1 MKKVLTLVTALVFGA
16 LVFTTTESRAS
27 HAVAAD
33 ITYTYVGPNQ
43 FLLTLRLYRDCFGIP
58 APPSASISYTSS
70 CFPGGNITLQPL
82 PGTGQPIPNSPCVPA
97 VVTTCNGGT
106 GYGIQ
111 EWIYQGVVTLPGP
124 CVDWRFAYNLCC
136 RNDQINTLIN
146 PASFNL
152 YVSTTLDNFNFPT
165 NSSPSFSNI
174 PVTQFCI
181 GNQFYYSQGATDIDG
196 DSLVFSL
203 AISET
208 NLNQPVTY
216 APGYGPLTPLAS
228 STPTVCNPNTG
239 TISFTPSLLQVGVM
253 AVVCEEFRNGVKIGQ
268 IKRDMQMKVVSTCIG
283 TAPFVISPVDPNGN
297 PAPYFT
303 ASCGDTSV
311 YIVLDQPVQCGSIV
325 TTDIRMLTPQGL
337 PNPVLSATPVNCING
352 QTDSILVTFFYPL
365 TAGITYAYTKEGFDG
380 NTFLSECG
388 IEVPE
393 FDSLAF
399 NVTDPGVFNTEPVTV
414 SCAFDSFTVSFDYD
428 IICNTLSGNGSEF
441 ILVDANGVSYPVT
454 GTSGCNQGSGNFNN
468 IITFNF
474 GQTVAPATPVY
485 LIVQNGTDANTFTNR
500 CNTFILPGDTLA
512 VLNVINNIS
521 VDLGSPQ
528 TACDNGPFPLLDAG
542 LPGATYSWSVN
553 GSTIP
558 GATSQTISANQNGT
572 YSVVVTYSA
581 ACSATDN
588 VNITIVPSPV
598 VTLGNDIEI
607 CSTEP
612 FPVLNAGNAGATYQ
626 WYQGSTAIPGATSQ
640 TYQTSAAGTYS
651 VSVTNGGLCSGT
663 DEIIVTVIP
672 SLPVSLASDLTI
684 CSYDTYPVLDAG
696 FPGSTYAW
704 SLNGSTVGGNTQTL
718 NTNAAGTYTVLVT
731 SAAGCTGTDDFVLN
745 VVPQLTFDLGEEIFV
760 CLDSEDAPILTAP
773 DITGNNYNWTLSTD
787 PAFTGSTYNVTTAGY
802 GTYSVLITDPNGCTG
817 TDQVDVTEL
826 CGLVIPNIFTPGNGD
841 NLNDYFQIG
850 NIESNPNTK
859 VVIVNRWGN
868 EVYSTDNY
876 NNTTNRWDGA
886 DLPDG
891 TYFYVVVTQLGEEFK
906 GTVKLLRA
914 EKN

>member
-97 VVTTCNGGT
+97 VITTCNGGS

-253 AVVCEEFRNGVKIGQ
+253 AVVCEEYRNGVKIGQ

-485 LIVQNGTDANTFTNR
+485 LIVQNGTDANAFTNR

-626 WYQGSTAIPGATSQ
+626 WYQGATAIPGATSQ